1 MFVQSSTA
9 MPPVL
14 IAVDGPLKGSRLPVS
29 SEATSIGRISSNDVT
44 LLDVA
49 VSRRHCTIEH
59 KEGHFL
65 LIDLESHNG
74 TFVNG
79 LPVRRYILQDGDRVE
94 IGKSAFVFS
103 LDPGDGDASQLSDSL
118 EGADT
123 AILAIPLPGIG
134 RARESTALLRMAAF
148 ARLIHELWQCRD
160 EAARLKMQSGL
171 FHILFELVPAERGA
185 LVIGEDAA
193 SLEPFCSFD
202 DGSGSAPLV
211 PDRSVL
217 QEVFRRQSPV
227 ARAMVPE
234 RGDVSIVAAPLLQ
247 GDRVIGVIY
256 LESSRSGGAYRHRE
270 VQQLAAIGS
279 LAALAIDNA
288 RYVEVLVSEN
298 HRLLKQMR
306 VEHSMIGEA
315 PRMQQV
321 FQVIGRVAAQ
331 SSTVLIRGESGTG
344 KELVARAVHNNSPRS
359 AKPFVAINC
368 AALTDSLLESELFGH
383 EKGAFT
389 GAHVQ
394 KKGLLEIAEGGT
406 VFLDEIGE
414 LPLNLQAKLLRV
426 LQGREFQRVGGT
438 RTIRADVRILAAT
451 NRDLEAAL
459 KAHSFREDLYYRL
472 NVVAIEV
479 PALRERKEDIPLLAA
494 WFVKKFSVA
503 ANRHVSGISAQ
514 ARNCLLGYDW
524 PGNVRELENAIERA
538 VVLGSADLV
547 LPEDLPEAV
556 TESAASPTAGSGAY
570 HEVLAATK
578 KRIIEDAL
586 AQSQGNFTEAARRL
600 GVHPNYLH
608 RLASNLGLRKK

>member
-1 MFVQSSTA
+1 V
-9 MPPVL
+9 
-14 IAVDGPLKGSRLPVS
+14 
-29 SEATSIGRISSNDVT
+29 GRVSSNDIT
-44 LLDVA
+44 LQDVA
-49 VSRRHCTIEH
+49 VSRRHCVIEE
-59 KEGHFL
+59 KDGHFL
-65 LIDLESHNG
+65 LADLESHNG

-79 LPVRRYILQDGDRVE
+79 LPVRRYILQDGDRIE
-94 IGKSAFVFS
+94 IGKSAFIFS
-103 LDPGDGDASQLSDSL
+103 LDQPDGELGQLPDSL

-123 AILAIPLPGIG
+123 AILTIPPPGSG
-134 RARESTALLRMAAF
+134 RARENTALLRMAAF
-148 ARLIHELWQCRD
+148 ARLIHELWRAPEDAVRQ
-160 EAARLKMQSGL
+160 KMQSAV

-185 LVIGEDAA
+185 LLIGQDPA
-193 SLEPFCSFD
+193 SLETLCSFENAA
-202 DGSGSAPLV
+202 GQQPVV
-211 PDRSVL
+211 PPHSVID
-217 QEVFRRQSPV
+217 EVFRRQSPV
-227 ARAMVPE
+227 AQALVFDRKN
-234 RGDVSIVAAPLLQ
+234 VSVVAAPLLQ
-247 GDRVIGVIY
+247 GDRVTGVIY
-256 LESSRSGGAYRHRE
+256 LESAEFAGAYRQRE

-279 LAALAIDNA
+279 LAALAVDNA

-298 HRLLKQMR
+298 DRLHTQMR

-344 KELVARAVHNNSPRS
+344 KELVARAIHNNSPRS

-389 GAHVQ
+389 GAHAQ

-426 LQGREFQRVGGT
+426 LQNREFQRVGGT
-438 RTIRADVRILAAT
+438 RTIRADVRVIAAT

-459 KAHSFREDLYYRL
+459 KEHSFREDLYYRL

-479 PALRERKEDIPLLAA
+479 PPLRERKEDIPLLAA
-494 WFVKKFSVA
+494 WFAKKFSVA
-503 ANRHVSGISAQ
+503 ANRPVSGISPQ
-514 ARNCLLGYDW
+514 ARICLMSYDW

-538 VVLGSADLV
+538 VVLGSSDFV

-556 TESAASPTAGSGAY
+556 TESAASPAAGSGAY
-570 HEVLAATK
+570 HEVLTATK